1 MCFSATADL
10 IAGVGVIAVGID
22 AWRHVGRPADR
33 LLAAI
38 PLVLG
43 AHTLVETLVW
53 WGLDGQVSHL
63 VWRVSVWVYLAI
75 AFGVLPVLVPLA
87 VGAMEP
93 AASRRRISVFT
104 AIGTAVAATLMY
116 SVTRGPVDASIGGH
130 HIVYRVDL
138 WHGGFVVMLYVVATC
153 GALLASCRRGVR
165 RYGAINLVAVG
176 VLVWLD
182 QTAFVSL
189 WCAWAA
195 VTSMAIALHFRR
207 GRPRGLRVPIGSF
220 TGV

>member
-1 MCFSATADL
+1 VCFSAQADL
-10 IAGVGVIAVGID
+10 VAGVGVLAVGID
-22 AWRHVGRPADR
+22 AWRHVRRPADR

-43 AHTLVETLVW
+43 AHTLVEAFVW
-53 WGLDGQVSHL
+53 WGLADEVSQL
-63 VWRVSVWVYLAI
+63 VWRTSLWVYLAI

-104 AIGTAVAATLMY
+104 AIGAVVAATLMY
-116 SVTRGPVDASIGGH
+116 SVVRGPVEASIDGR

-153 GALLASCRRGVR
+153 GALLASRRRGVR
-165 RYGAINLVAVG
+165 WYGTINLVAVG

-182 QTAFVSL
+182 QTAFISL

-195 VTSMAIALHFRR
+195 VTSVAIALHFRH
-207 GRPRGLRVPIGSF
+207 GQPRRLHAPIGSF